1 MLIRHNMAG
10 VDVLEAWRA
19 FVNVSEHG
27 SFTHGAAAMRVP
39 QSVAS
44 RRIAALER
52 HLGERLIDRSSR
64 RVMLTAF
71 GRDMLPP
78 AKRLIGL
85 AEAMEDEAE
94 RARLRPFRLAVP
106 ATCRVRDLA
115 RLAADARHEGMRL
128 DPCPAA
134 PAERAELLQ
143 AREVRAALVAVPPGD
158 GPWTVPL
165 GLAGAA
171 DPGAATIYAES
182 LRAGRAGR
190 AARGRRI
197 WVQPEDDVPHV
208 RDRLFRVR
216 DAVGLRPA
224 QVAVSATLTAAVTE
238 VLGSADLLLC
248 SAAQAREL
256 GLHWRPL
263 GEADLARGYEVAAHT
278 AGDAERVR
286 TGLHAAVTHCLAAV
300 LEAPATTR
308 APAETAGA
316 AGDHAPAPDASAGA
330 ARAAGA
336 GGAGPVR
343 GALGGAGE

>member
-1 MLIRHNMAG
+1 MPFRHMVAG

-106 ATCRVRDLA
+106 ATCPVRDLA
-115 RLAADARHEGMRL
+115 RLAAEARHDGMRL

-143 AREVRAALVAVPPGD
+143 TREVRAALVAVPPGD
-158 GPWTVPL
+158 GPWTVRL
-165 GLAGAA
+165 GPAGAT
-171 DPGAATIYAES
+171 DPGVATIYAES
-182 LRAGRAGR
+182 LRAGRTGR

-216 DAVGLRPA
+216 DAVGLRTA
-224 QVAVSATLTAAVTE
+224 QVAVAATLTAAVAE
-238 VLGSADLLLC
+238 VIASADLLLC
-248 SAAQAREL
+248 SAAQAGEL

-263 GEADLARGYEVAAHT
+263 GETGLARGYDASAT
-278 AGDAERVR
+278 TPDDAERVR
-286 TGLHAAVTHCLAAV
+286 TRLH
-300 LEAPATTR
+300 
-308 APAETAGA
+308 
-316 AGDHAPAPDASAGA
+316 
-330 ARAAGA
+330 
-336 GGAGPVR
+336 
-343 GALGGAGE
+343 GALARCLGATGDESWRSR